1 MKKITRIFLCVCVFA
16 LTLLCAAG
24 CAPGSFDIEGTSRE
38 LRLNGFVYRSLEGA
52 QATGNYYTD
61 SFANSFG
68 SQEFY
73 NYLFVNS
80 RNYEFSRSTKR
91 LPKPPILRQST
102 QLQTR
107 QARFWNFGTTT
118 AGKSNIF

>member
-68 SQEFY
+68 S
-73 NYLFVNS
+73 
-80 RNYEFSRSTKR
+80 
-91 LPKPPILRQST
+91 
-102 QLQTR
+102 
-107 QARFWNFGTTT
+107 
-118 AGKSNIF
+118 

>member
-1 MKKITRIFLCVCVFA
+1 MKQITKIFLCVCVFA

-61 SFANSFG
+61 SFANSFLPFLVRDYDTITVLDLRLYREG
-68 SQEFY
+68 VQP
-73 NYLFVNS
+73 LADQADDVLVL
-80 RNYEFSRSTKR
+80 YELT
-91 LPKPPILRQST
+91 
-102 QLQTR
+102 
-107 QARFWNFGTTT
+107 NFASDKNLYKLNKT
-118 AGKSNIF
+118 

>member
-61 SFANSFG
+61 SFANSF
-68 SQEFY
+68 S
-73 NYLFVNS
+73 S
-80 RNYEFSRSTKR
+80 STAAITSFSRSTKR